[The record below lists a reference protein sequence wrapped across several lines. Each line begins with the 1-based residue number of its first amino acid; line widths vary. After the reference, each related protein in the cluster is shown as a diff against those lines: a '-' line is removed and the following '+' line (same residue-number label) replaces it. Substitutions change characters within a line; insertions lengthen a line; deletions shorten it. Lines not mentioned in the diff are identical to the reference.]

1 MQTCSL
7 CQEQAKKTHRG
18 NPHQELVKVD
28 DVRIFTGAS
37 PRGYKEQDYQCLACS
52 SKFTHSTGKNDLAW
66 TLWQG

>member
-1 MQTCSL
+1 METCSL

-18 NPHQELVKVD
+18 KPHDDLIKVD
-28 DVRIFTGAS
+28 ESRVFKGAG
-37 PRGYKEQDYQCLACS
+37 PQGYEEQDFKCLGCN